1 MPTKIFLNK
10 KNIGLT
16 SGNYIST
23 QNVNVPPLL
32 LNLFPGAS
40 AAYSLRKLDTGYA
53 GSAIQVRRVTDNVTQ
68 DIGFVNN
75 VLNVSALFSFLGS
88 NPGAVSIWYDQS
100 GNGRNLTNPTATEQP
115 IVYAGG
121 PVTFNGA
128 PYFKLDGVD
137 DRLFNAGFDPTNAGV
152 ITTFTVAISS
162 ASTLLTQAVFLQQDQ
177 TSGSRIGQWARF
189 SGGISQAV
197 TFNTAQTSF
206 TSNGIT
212 VTDSA
217 PYVYTSIRR
226 STDIQSY
233 VNGSAGIAVATT
245 GTPISNAAAT
255 VYVGR
260 RSLGEALQGL
270 MSEVVMYPAD
280 RTTTRAAIEQNIRN
294 YYGF

>member
-10 KNIGLT
+10 KNIGFN

-40 AAYSLRKLDTGYA
+40 AAYSLRKLDTTYA
-53 GSAIQVRRVTDNVTQ
+53 GSAIQVRRTSDNATQ
-68 DIGFVNN
+68 NIGFVNN
-75 VLNVSALFSFLGS
+75 VLDLAALTTFLGA
-88 NPGAVSIWYDQS
+88 NTGTVSIWYDQS
-100 GNGRNLTNPTATEQP
+100 GNGRNLINATAIEQP

-137 DRLFNAGFDPTNAGV
+137 DRLINSGFDPTNAGV
-152 ITTFTVAISS
+152 VSTFTVAL
-162 ASTLLTQAVFLQQDQ
+162 AAMSTLNTAVFLQQDQ
-177 TSGSRIGQWARF
+177 TAGSRIGQWARF
-189 SGGISQAV
+189 SSGVSQSI
-197 TFNTAQTSF
+197 TFNTAQTAF
-206 TSNGIT
+206 TSTGTT
-212 VTDSA
+212 VTSSV

-226 STDIQSY
+226 PADVQNY
-233 VNGSAGIAVATT
+233 VNGTTGGAIATT
-245 GTPISNAAAT
+245 GTPIFNAAAT
-255 VYVGR
+255 VYIGR
-260 RSLGEALQGL
+260 RGTEALAGL
-270 MSEVVMYPAD
+270 MSEVVMYPLD

>member
-53 GSAIQVRRVTDNVTQ
+53 GSAIQVRRVTDNATL

-75 VLNVSALFSFLGS
+75 VLNIPALASFLGS
-88 NPGAVSIWYDQS
+88 DPGAVSIWYDQS
-100 GNGRNLTNPTATEQP
+100 GNGRNLVNGTATEQP

-121 PVTFNGA
+121 PVIFNGA

-152 ITTFTVAISS
+152 ITTFTVAV
-162 ASTLLTQAVFLQQDQ
+162 ASMSTSNTAVFLQQDQ

-189 SGGISQAV
+189 SGGISQAI

-212 VTDSA
+212 VTDST

-260 RSLGEALQGL
+260 RSLGEALGGL

>member
-40 AAYSLRKLDTGYA
+40 AAYSLRKLDTTYA
-53 GSAIQVRRVTDNVTQ
+53 GSAIQVRRISDNATQ
-68 DIGFVNN
+68 NIGFVNN
-75 VLNVSALFSFLGS
+75 VLDLTALTTFLGAGS
-88 NPGAVSIWYDQS
+88 GRVSIWYDQS
-100 GNGRNLTNPTATEQP
+100 GNGRNLINATAIEQP
-115 IVYAGG
+115 LVYASG
-121 PVTFNGA
+121 PVIFNGA
-128 PYFKLDGVD
+128 PYLRLDGVD
-137 DRLFNAGFDPTNAGV
+137 DRLFLAFDPTNAGV
-152 ITTFTVAISS
+152 ISTFTVAISS

-189 SGGISQAV
+189 SGGISQSI

-206 TSNGIT
+206 TSNGTT

-245 GTPISNAAAT
+245 GTPIFNAAAT
-255 VYVGR
+255 VYIGR
-260 RSLGEALQGL
+260 RAIGEALGGF
-270 MSEVVMYPAD
+270 MSEIVLYPTD
-280 RTTTRAAIEQNIRN
+280 RTSTRAAIEQNIRN

>member
-10 KNIGLT
+10 KNIGFT
-16 SGNYIST
+16 GGTYVST
-23 QNVNVPPLL
+23 QNINVPPLL
-32 LNLFPGAS
+32 LNLYPGAS

-53 GSAIQVRRVTDNVTQ
+53 GSAIQVRRVTDNATL

-75 VLNVSALFSFLGS
+75 VLNIPALASFLGS

-100 GNGRNLTNPTATEQP
+100 GNGRNLVNGTATEQP

-121 PVTFNGA
+121 PVIFNGA

-137 DRLFNAGFDPTNAGV
+137 DRLFNSGFDPTNAGV
-152 ITTFTVAISS
+152 ITTFTVAVS
-162 ASTLLTQAVFLQQDQ
+162 AMSTSNTAVFLQQDQ

-189 SGGISQAV
+189 SGGISQSI

-206 TSNGIT
+206 TSNGTT

-233 VNGSAGIAVATT
+233 VNGNTGGAVATT
-245 GTPISNAAAT
+245 GTPIFNAAAT
-255 VYVGR
+255 VYIGR
-260 RSLGEALQGL
+260 RALGEALGGL

-280 RTTTRAAIEQNIRN
+280 KTTTRAAIEQNIRN